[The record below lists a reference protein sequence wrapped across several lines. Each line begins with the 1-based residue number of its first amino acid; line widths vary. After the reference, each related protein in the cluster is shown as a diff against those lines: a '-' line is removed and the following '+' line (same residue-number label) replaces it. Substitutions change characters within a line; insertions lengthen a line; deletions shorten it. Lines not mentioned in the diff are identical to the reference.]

1 MVLSVVPK
9 RHHSMVKNLRLVLS
23 LFLLLFSAF
32 FDFLTESLCPMQL
45 LCLFSASWHLF
56 VAHGYRVVQWNEKSG
71 IHGRPAAAL
80 QLSSIRHPRRPALRR
95 PARLPDCLA
104 PSAAL
109 QPISLVLAIDARV
122 PVLSLS
128 KRRAGSHCSQP
139 RRCSGWA
146 PRRRRRSTGN
156 SN

>member
-9 RHHSMVKNLRLVLS
+9 PDHPVVKNLRLVLS
-23 LFLLLFSAF
+23 LSLLLFSAF
-32 FDFLTESLCPMQL
+32 SIFSTEPLYPMQL
-45 LCLFSASWHLF
+45 LCLFSAFLHLF

-139 RRCSGWA
+139 RRCSG
-146 PRRRRRSTGN
+146 
-156 SN
+156 